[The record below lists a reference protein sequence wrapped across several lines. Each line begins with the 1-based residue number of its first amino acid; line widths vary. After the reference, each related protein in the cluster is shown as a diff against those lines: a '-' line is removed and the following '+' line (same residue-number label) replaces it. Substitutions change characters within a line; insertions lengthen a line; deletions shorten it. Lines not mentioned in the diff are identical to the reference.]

1 MSNIALV
8 TCQDYP
14 QLDGESYL
22 VEAFASHGHAAK
34 IEVWSDQDVNWQSY
48 EYVIIRICYDYF
60 ESVEKRKSFLQWIDT
75 TKAKTTILN
84 DPSLLKWNIHK
95 SYLEELAQ
103 KGVQTPKLRILHSAA
118 SIASVKKD
126 FAGKVVVKPAVGGS
140 AKGVRMFDEL
150 DQFADKYI
158 AELFAEGE
166 AIVQEY
172 VPEIHRGEIS
182 VVLFNNRISHA
193 VLKVPMEGEYRV
205 NWKYGGRP
213 KPNDFLLMELEI
225 LDPYLYIEGYQ
236 DLAHGFVESFNAY
249 TDPR

>member
-1 MSNIALV
+1 
-8 TCQDYP
+8 
-14 QLDGESYL
+14 
-22 VEAFASHGHAAK
+22 
-34 IEVWSDQDVNWQSY
+34 
-48 EYVIIRICYDYF
+48 
-60 ESVEKRKSFLQWIDT
+60 
-75 TKAKTTILN
+75 
-84 DPSLLKWNIHK
+84 
-95 SYLEELAQ
+95 
-103 KGVQTPKLRILHSAA
+103 
-118 SIASVKKD
+118 
-126 FAGKVVVKPAVGGS
+126 
-140 AKGVRMFDEL
+140 MFDEL

-225 LDPYLYIEGYQ
+225 LDPYLYIEGHQ

-249 TDPR
+249 IDPG